1 MAKNAFFCP
10 KSIFSFI
17 FNNFVTIMM
26 GHQKGKHSWK
36 KVILTMGSWFWG
48 EFFPIFWVRI
58 TEKRLFFCFA
68 ETWKL
73 AKNPFSTMLIIWEKG
88 TFFFGQHCPV
98 VAGTWL
104 GVRNEFFLGDRNFGI
119 LARKSVLCYRTP
131 INGMFIALGVTVV
144 LAPLDQF
151 LNFTF
156 RSYGCFCGGDPS
168 HAAKSIT
175 PPHCRG
181 TWVP

>member
-1 MAKNAFFCP
+1 MKL
-10 KSIFSFI
+10 
-17 FNNFVTIMM
+17 
-26 GHQKGKHSWK
+26 G
-36 KVILTMGSWFWG
+36 
-48 EFFPIFWVRI
+48 PIFRF
-58 TEKRLFFCFA
+58 TKKMTLNKCGPGSGLNYG
-68 ETWKL
+68 ETAVCPLGREGNKWPKIR
-73 AKNPFSTMLIIWEKG
+73 FSLYKHPQNGYSPLIIWEKG

-104 GVRNEFFLGDRNFGI
+104 GVRNEFFLGARNFGI

-144 LAPLDQF
+144 LAPSDQF

-156 RSYGCFCGGDPS
+156 RSYGCFCVGDPS